1 VAVYKIRS
9 LDKPHIEPFVISER
23 LKSQIHYFAGPHD
36 HPAAPPLKS
45 GEYWFHKPELESY
58 LEQGSFAVV
67 SPLDMANATEIELS
81 EEQEALLSWL
91 VHNDITHI
99 HLERI

>member
-1 VAVYKIRS
+1 MSTYKVYP
-9 LDKPHIEPFVISER
+9 LDKPEIKPFRISER
-23 LKSQIHYFAGPHD
+23 LKSQMHYFAGPPN

-58 LEQGSFAVV
+58 LEQGCFAVI

-81 EEQEALLSWL
+81 EEQEAFLSWL
-91 VHNDITHI
+91 VAHDIRHI
-99 HLERI
+99 SLEME